1 MESLQVLARQVERQR
16 QLTVLEDSIFHQI
29 MEVQDKIGRLKS
41 EWYTEEADVERL
53 KKTGLTAFFYEII
66 GKKEEKL
73 EKEQQEALAAA
84 ARYQTAQT
92 ELHGLWRER
101 YLSGNVREK
110 LSIAKNYAEN
120 HPEYQVNVAHLEQV
134 MPKDLEASDIE
145 VRLGATWVDPKY
157 IEDFMRETF
166 QTPGYLFDRN
176 VMGIQ
181 YSDVTG
187 LWNVKGKNADYGNT
201 LANMMLFS
209 TLNDAPFFTLNSV
222 ITA

>member
-1 MESLQVLARQVERQR
+1 MKPPCTGRYARWCERTGANHSLL
-16 QLTVLEDSIFHQI
+16 LD
-29 MEVQDKIGRLKS
+29 
-41 EWYTEEADVERL
+41 
-53 KKTGLTAFFYEII
+53 
-66 GKKEEKL
+66 
-73 EKEQQEALAAA
+73 
-84 ARYQTAQT
+84 
-92 ELHGLWRER
+92 
-101 YLSGNVREK
+101 LSGNVREK

-120 HPEYQVNVAHLEQV
+120 HPEYQVNVVHLEQV

-201 LANMMLFS
+201 LANMTFGTGRANAYKILEDSLNLKDVRIYDTIVEDGKEKRVLNKKETTLAAQKQEAIREAFKDWIFKDPERRADFVKVYNERFNS
-209 TLNDAPFFTLNSV
+209 TRPREYDG
-222 ITA
+222 